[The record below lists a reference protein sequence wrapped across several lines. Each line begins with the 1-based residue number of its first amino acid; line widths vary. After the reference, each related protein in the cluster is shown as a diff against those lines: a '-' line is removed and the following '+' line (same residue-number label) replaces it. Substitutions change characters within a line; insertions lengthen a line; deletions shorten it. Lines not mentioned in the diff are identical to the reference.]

1 MKCRRYLNQSLQK
14 RLLRLFRLE
23 PNTFPM
29 LVSKEEFLVPITLQ
43 AFRKGAVIPIKG
55 HSLPIIIHIPD
66 R

>member
-1 MKCRRYLNQSLQK
+1 
-14 RLLRLFRLE
+14 
-23 PNTFPM
+23 M